1 MGISTIWAGGMM
13 ATKTTITISAKARA
27 AFEAMRAETPGL
39 TLSDFY
45 DTAVTFWLAYGDHAS
60 LKPMIRHLSTV
71 SSQLSTGE
79 RELQHIRPPP
89 IDHQR
94 LGEIAAKQVVET
106 LIPVVAP
113 PVKRG
118 WLSRLF
124 GGIDIDTSS
133 EISTTY
139 AQQDICLAGV
149 WTPCCQEE
157 VKIPEVATEMAS
169 HHKVLCL
176 LCYLTGYHIPGDDSD
191 AERWTHLQT
200 RHHQLDQ
207 ILSWGQALL

>member
-1 MGISTIWAGGMM
+1 M

-39 TLSDFY
+39 TLSDFS

-94 LGEIAAKQVVET
+94 LGEIVAKQVVET

-113 PVKRG
+113 PLQT
-118 WLSRLF
+118 WLAISPVW
-124 GGIDIDTSS
+124 GGL
-133 EISTTY
+133 ISTLRQRY
-139 AQQDICLAGV
+139 QQHTCN
-149 WTPCCQEE
+149 
-157 VKIPEVATEMAS
+157 KISA
-169 HHKVLCL
+169 
-176 LCYLTGYHIPGDDSD
+176 
-191 AERWTHLQT
+191 
-200 RHHQLDQ
+200 
-207 ILSWGQALL
+207 